1 MSGITNPVLN
11 IEGRDK
17 LIAIVKKARG
27 SMSQRAF
34 GKLLGVSATAVQLWE
49 RGDTVPDTEN
59 LAKIAVRSGYTLEE
73 LLGFLE
79 GKPVSEPSEIN
90 QILNKIKVMPLSQV
104 AMISRA
110 VADRFSEEAESLGA

>member
-1 MSGITNPVLN
+1 
-11 IEGRDK
+11 
-17 LIAIVKKARG
+17 
-27 SMSQRAF
+27 MSQRAF

-59 LAKIAVRSGYTLEE
+59 LAKIAARSGYTLEE

-79 GKPVSEPSEIN
+79 GKPLSEPSEIN
-90 QILNKIKVMPLSQV
+90 QIINKIKVMPLSQV

-110 VADRFSEEAESLGA
+110 VADRFTEAAESLGA